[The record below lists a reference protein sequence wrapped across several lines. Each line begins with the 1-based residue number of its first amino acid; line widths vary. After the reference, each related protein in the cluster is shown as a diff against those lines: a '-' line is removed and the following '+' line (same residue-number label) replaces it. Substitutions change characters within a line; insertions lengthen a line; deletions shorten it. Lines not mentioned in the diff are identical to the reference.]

1 MKKYNKGLII
11 RISLLIFCS
20 IAIGITFSY
29 GIYWLMTIL
38 LIAEIWVIYFLI
50 TFQTRTIKDMKRLID
65 AIRFYEF
72 NISFNGF
79 ENKGLYPDLVLGF
92 EDAIAEFNKRIHRIE
107 TEQNFHDI
115 LLNRID
121 SALIVIDDKKNIS
134 WINKAAL
141 DILGKP
147 QPHKLS
153 DLKTASDELPL
164 LLDKLVPRENRT
176 IKIQNGKKEY
186 SLLAS
191 AVLLNI
197 EGKEQK
203 LISLKNIQTALDENE
218 NEAWKKLIRVL
229 THEMM
234 NSMAPIISLSETFS
248 KANNRIDDSDMIYGA
263 MQTIHRRSKGLV
275 EFVNNYKKITH
286 IPSPNLTSFNASDLM
301 NDISNLLTANGIK
314 FLHKT
319 EPSNIIFEADRTQL
333 EQVLINLIKNA
344 WEASSATDEPKVNV
358 CVKQNQYQRPLITIS
373 DNGQGIPEELLDKIF
388 IPFFTTKK
396 EGSGIGLSICRQIIN
411 AHGGTITVTSE
422 IDLGSTFTI
431 QL

>member
-1 MKKYNKGLII
+1 MKKYKNSLII
-11 RISLLIFCS
+11 RISLLVFCS
-20 IAIGITFSY
+20 AAIGITFSY
-29 GIYWLMTIL
+29 SIYWLMVIL
-38 LIAEIWVIYFLI
+38 LITEMWAIYYLI
-50 TFQTRTIKDMKRLID
+50 TFLTRTTKDMKRLID

-92 EDAIAEFNKRIHRIE
+92 EDAISEFNKRIHRIE

-153 DLKTASDELPL
+153 DLKTTSKELPV
-164 LLDKLVPRENRT
+164 LLDKLIPRENRT

-248 KANNRIDDSDMIYGA
+248 KQNTRIDDNDMIYGA

-286 IPSPNLTSFNASDLM
+286 IPSPNFTSFNASDLM
-301 NDISNLLTANGIK
+301 SDISNLLTANGIK
-314 FLHKT
+314 FSHKI
-319 EPSNIIFEADRTQL
+319 ESSNIIFEADRTQL

-344 WEASSATDEPKVNV
+344 WEASSTAKEPKVDV
-358 CVKQNQYQRPLITIS
+358 CIKQNEYQRPLIVIS

-422 IDLGSTFTI
+422 IDSGSTFI
-431 QL
+431 VQL